1 MLPEIKLKRLC
12 QKPGIAKLIQQINL
26 TADHELA
33 ILDQQQ
39 KPLIGQLNPDQPLHP
54 IQLDPEHHL
63 GWVSGQTS
71 AALLAEL
78 LSFAAQSEIQSKAL
92 AQETLSK
99 YKELTLLYDLS
110 EKIAACVEVSQLT
123 QLALTETLGLLPS
136 HKGLHT
142 GILLTDPSTQGLLI
156 HQAAGDLFIQGNY
169 LESID
174 GITASVINSGNAEI
188 VNQVKHDQRYQAQA
202 GSLAAIDALLCT
214 ALKSNDDC
222 YGVILVVSDNGFA
235 FSAAELKVLNVLAS
249 QIGMALG
256 RAKLISQMVEQE
268 LLQESLKLSR
278 DIQMSMLSSNFPRA
292 SASCP
297 IDLFAYM
304 LPAREV
310 GGDFYDFFYL
320 TPTTLLITIGDVSGK
335 GVPAALFMV
344 MAKTLI
350 RAIAKHETAPEKI
363 LNSLNPELCRDNDAA
378 MFVTLFLATF
388 DLNTGLLRFSSGG
401 HNPPLV
407 LRQTGSAEY
416 LQGHTGTALGI
427 LDLITY
433 QEESIQLRPGDA
445 IMLYTDG
452 VTEAMNHDFELF
464 TEPRLQQELQNQA
477 LHNAEQLTEKVLAAV
492 NQFADGA
499 EQSDDITLLT
509 LCFNGKTN

>member
-12 QKPGIAKLIQQINL
+12 QKPAIAHLIQQIRL
-26 TADHELA
+26 TADQELA
-33 ILDQQQ
+33 IIDQQRN
-39 KPLIGQLNPDQPLHP
+39 LVIGQLNPAQPEYP
-54 IQLDPEHHL
+54 IQLNSDSIL

-78 LSFAAQSEIQSKAL
+78 LSFAAQSEAQSKAL

-123 QLALTETLGLLPS
+123 QLALTETLGLLPNHS
-136 HKGLHT
+136 GLHT
-142 GILLTDPSTQGLLI
+142 AILLTDPSSQSLLI
-156 HQAAGDLFIQGNY
+156 HQAAGELFIQGNY
-169 LESID
+169 LDPID
-174 GITASVINSGNAEI
+174 GITASVIDSGNAEI
-188 VNQVKHDQRYQAQA
+188 VNQVKQDQRYQAQA
-202 GSLAAIDALLCT
+202 GSLATIDALLCT

-222 YGVILVVSDNGFA
+222 YGVILVVSDTGFA

-256 RAKLISQMVEQE
+256 RAELISQMVEQE

-278 DIQMSMLSSNFPRA
+278 DIQMSMLSNNFPRA

-320 TPTTLLITIGDVSGK
+320 NPTTLLITIGDVSGK

-363 LNSLNPELCRDNDAA
+363 LTSLNLELCRDNDAA

-388 DLNTGLLRFSSGG
+388 DLNTGRLRFSSGG

-407 LRQTGSAEY
+407 LRQTGCAEY

-427 LDLITY
+427 IDQITY
-433 QEESIQLRPGDA
+433 QEEAIQLNAGDA

-452 VTEAMNHDFELF
+452 VTEAMNHEYELF
-464 TEPRLQQELQNQA
+464 AENRLQLELENQP
-477 LHNAEQLTEKVLAAV
+477 LDNAEYLTAKVLTAV

-509 LCFNGKTN
+509 LCFNDTPN